1 MFCKHSVAF
10 ELILVN
16 LLENF
21 YERIFM
27 KKNIILKSFDSL
39 YQMRYNSGIYKVQKE

>member
-1 MFCKHSVAF
+1 MFFKHGVAF

-21 YERIFM
+21 YKRIFM
-27 KKNIILKSFDSL
+27 KKNIIIKSFDSL
-39 YQMRYNSGIYKVQKE
+39 YQMRYNSGIHKVQKE